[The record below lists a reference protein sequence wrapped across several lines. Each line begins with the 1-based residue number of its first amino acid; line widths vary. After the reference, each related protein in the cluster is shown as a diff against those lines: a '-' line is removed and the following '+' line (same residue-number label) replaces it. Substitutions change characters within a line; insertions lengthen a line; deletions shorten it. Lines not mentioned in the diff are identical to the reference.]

1 MTPDKNSPTTRP
13 MAKHHYR
20 DYILKEL
27 ERRQRK
33 NPSYSLRAYARDLEV
48 PCSRLSEIINGKV
61 GLSESRA
68 MNLAVKLNL
77 APSEREF
84 FVDLALSEHAR
95 SAVLRDMA
103 LKRVQAREE
112 AFEKFGEEEFAV
124 ISDWYH
130 TAIAE
135 VLGLDGFEGTP
146 DNIGNRLGLSIEIV
160 EKALERL
167 ETVKL
172 ISKVGDKWVP
182 NNNNKYSSS
191 YGGSSEAARNYF
203 MQMQQKANEAMDMG
217 NKKRWDMGCTMVPT
231 NLQKAR
237 EISKKIREF
246 RLEIMQEL
254 QSVDTKDAL
263 FALSTSFFELTE
275 ASH

>member
-1 MTPDKNSPTTRP
+1 

-20 DYILKEL
+20 DYLLKEL
-27 ERRQRK
+27 ERRQKK

-48 PCSRLSEIINGKV
+48 PCSRLSEILNGKV

-77 APSEREF
+77 APSEKDF
-84 FVDLALSEHAR
+84 FIDLALSEHAR
-95 SAVLRDMA
+95 SAVLREMA

-112 AFEKFGEEEFAV
+112 AFEKIGEDQFAV

-135 VLGLDGFEGTP
+135 LMHLDQFTATP
-146 DNIGNRLGLSIEIV
+146 ENISQRLGLTLDTT

-167 ETVKL
+167 EN
-172 ISKVGDKWVP
+172 VGLVTKSNEGTWMP
-182 NNNNKYSSS
+182 SSNKYSSS
-191 YGGSSEAARNYF
+191 YGASSEAARTF
-203 MQMQQKANEAMDMG
+203 FQQMQTKASEAMTPQSG
-217 NKKRWDMGCTMVPT
+217 KRWDMGCTLVPT
-231 NLQKAR
+231 NRDKTK
-237 EISKKIREF
+237 EIAKKIRNF

-254 QSVDTKDAL
+254 QDSDNKDSL
-263 FALSTSFFELTE
+263 FALSTSFFEVTF
-275 ASH
+275 HHD

>member
-1 MTPDKNSPTTRP
+1 

-48 PCSRLSEIINGKV
+48 PCSRLSEILNGKV

-77 APSEREF
+77 APSEKDF

-95 SAVLRDMA
+95 SAVLREMA

-112 AFEKFGEEEFAV
+112 AFEKIGEDQFAI

-135 VLGLDGFEGTP
+135 LLNLDQFVATP
-146 DNIGNRLGLSIEIV
+146 ENMSQRLGLTVDTV

-167 ETVKL
+167 QN
-172 ISKVGDKWVP
+172 VGLVTKTAEGVWTSS
-182 NNNNKYSSS
+182 NNKYSSS
-191 YGGSSEAARNYF
+191 YAGSSEAARAFYN
-203 MQMQQKANEAMDMG
+203 QMQSKASEAMVPNSG
-217 NKKRWDMGCTMVPT
+217 KRWDMGCTLVPT
-231 NLQKAR
+231 NRDKAK
-237 EISKKIREF
+237 EISQKIRAF

-254 QSVDTKDAL
+254 QNSESKNSL
-263 FALSTSFFELTE
+263 FALATSFFEITE
-275 ASH
+275 QQSS

>member
-1 MTPDKNSPTTRP
+1 

-48 PCSRLSEIINGKV
+48 PCSRLSEILNGKV

-77 APSEREF
+77 APSEKDF

-112 AFEKFGEEEFAV
+112 AFEKFGEEQFAV

-130 TAIAE
+130 SAIAE
-135 VLGLDGFEGTP
+135 LLNLNDFEGTLE
-146 DNIGNRLGLSIEIV
+146 NIANRLGLSADTT

-167 ETVKL
+167 EALQIINKAN
-172 ISKVGDKWVP
+172 GKWVS
-182 NNNNKYSSS
+182 NNNKYSSS
-191 YGGSSEAARNYF
+191 FGGSSEGARNFF
-203 MQMQQKANEAMDMG
+203 MQMQQKANEAMEPG
-217 NKKRWDMGCTMVPT
+217 NKKRWDMGCTLVPT
-231 NLQKAR
+231 NIQKAK

-246 RLEIMQEL
+246 RLEVMQEL
-254 QSVDTKDAL
+254 QSVETKDSL

-275 ASH
+275 TK